1 MELHR
6 EDVSLLDRAKIQSE
20 VMVPLIRA
28 LERELGVTRAHAIV
42 RETLAAEFREMAR
55 QWVREADGDKMAA
68 FGRFSA
74 YSMGGDPLEI
84 SFQDAPPNE
93 LRFDV
98 VSCEYARFFNE
109 IGAPEL
115 GFVLV
120 CGADAP
126 IAEGIGVGFS
136 REQTIMQGS
145 DHCDFRY
152 VLEPE
157 A

>member
-20 VMVPLIRA
+20 VMIPLIRA
-28 LERELGVTRAHAIV
+28 LERELGTARAHVIV
-42 RETLAAEFREMAR
+42 RDALAAEFREMAQ

-68 FGRFSA
+68 FARFSA
-74 YSMGGDPLEI
+74 YSLGGDPLEV
-84 SFQDAPPNE
+84 APREAPENE

-98 VSCEYARFFNE
+98 VSCAYARFFKE
-109 IGAPEL
+109 IGVPEL
-115 GFVLV
+115 GFLLM
-120 CGADAP
+120 CGADQP

-136 REQTIMQGS
+136 REHTIMQGA

-152 VLEPE
+152 VLD
-157 A
+157 